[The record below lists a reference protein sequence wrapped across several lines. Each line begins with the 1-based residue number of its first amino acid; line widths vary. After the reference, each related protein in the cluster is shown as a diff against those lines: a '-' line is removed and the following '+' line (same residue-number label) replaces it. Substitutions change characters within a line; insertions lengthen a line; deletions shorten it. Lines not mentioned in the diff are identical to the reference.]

1 MIRRPPRSTRTDT
14 LFPYTTLFRSRIC
27 TLQGHHRPR
36 RKPRPHLALVPPPP
50 PPAAP
55 RRRPSLLGRGRAFRC
70 RGAYDPCA
78 PARTRRLAAILHR
91 GRALV
96 LETDGYEPPALGHL
110 YHRGARPDRRHPS
123 GQLRDAPSRPPSPG
137 RRRFGRARLHRDERY
152 RRDRKSVV

>member
-1 MIRRPPRSTRTDT
+1 MRISDWSSDVCSSDLSLDRAG
-14 LFPYTTLFRSRIC
+14 RIC

-91 GRALV
+91 GRALN
-96 LETDGYEPPALGHL
+96 
-110 YHRGARPDRRHPS
+110 
-123 GQLRDAPSRPPSPG
+123 
-137 RRRFGRARLHRDERY
+137 
-152 RRDRKSVV
+152 RKSVVWGKGVSGLVHSGGGRIIKKKK

>member
-1 MIRRPPRSTRTDT
+1 MRISDWSSDVCSSDLSLDRAG
-14 LFPYTTLFRSRIC
+14 RIC

-91 GRALV
+91 GRAAV
-96 LETDGYEPPALGHL
+96 FETDGYEPPTHEE
-110 YHRGARPDRRHPS
+110 
-123 GQLRDAPSRPPSPG
+123 LRCGKDGGSTC
-137 RRRFGRARLHRDERY
+137 
-152 RRDRKSVV
+152 